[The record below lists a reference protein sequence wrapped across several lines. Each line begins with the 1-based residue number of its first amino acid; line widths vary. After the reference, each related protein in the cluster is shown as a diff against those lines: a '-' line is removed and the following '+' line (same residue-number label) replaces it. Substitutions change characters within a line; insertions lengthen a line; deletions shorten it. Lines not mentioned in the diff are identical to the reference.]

1 MLPRIVTRYFV
12 FNRQSQ
18 AGRSARWV
26 KVKALECSEN
36 CKLYHPLIRSDSSI
50 HGTMYTQDHS
60 RRDAAGSS
68 HVQHSSGPTKL
79 PHARCVPARTMVQ
92 HWSTCWRAQHCFIF
106 TVLLRTNKLRRE
118 EPGFDGVAHASMLGA
133 SAIPI
138 LQGTR
143 DVSRGVGRTDIGLD
157 FYGAPGTAV
166 YQCLA

>member
-1 MLPRIVTRYFV
+1 
-12 FNRQSQ
+12 
-18 AGRSARWV
+18 
-26 KVKALECSEN
+26 
-36 CKLYHPLIRSDSSI
+36 
-50 HGTMYTQDHS
+50 
-60 RRDAAGSS
+60 
-68 HVQHSSGPTKL
+68 
-79 PHARCVPARTMVQ
+79 MVQ

-118 EPGFDGVAHASMLGA
+118 EPGVDGVAHASMLGA

-166 YQCLA
+166 DQCLA